1 MDAHVTFVRSGA
13 NNDVL
18 LNSLNHIEQA
28 NPGYFPGNADNAA
41 DANPAA
47 NNNPAAAVNPAADAG
62 LIDINDQNGENQNG
76 NNQNVN
82 NQNVDNNDGNNYDGD
97 INNGD

>member
-1 MDAHVTFVRSGA
+1 MDAHVTLVRSGA

-41 DANPAA
+41 DANPAPNP

-62 LIDINDQNGENQNG
+62 LIDK
-76 NNQNVN
+76 
-82 NQNVDNNDGNNYDGD
+82 
-97 INNGD
+97 